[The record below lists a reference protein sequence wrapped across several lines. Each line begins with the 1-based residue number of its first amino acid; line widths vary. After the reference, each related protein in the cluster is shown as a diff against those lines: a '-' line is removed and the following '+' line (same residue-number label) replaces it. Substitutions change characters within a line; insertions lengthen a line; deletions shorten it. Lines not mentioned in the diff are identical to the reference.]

1 VTIVGAIAAGAMV
14 ALAIVALQPR
24 SSIER
29 RLRSFSAVARAPR
42 VLAERGDHALV
53 ARVGGALAAGLA
65 ACILATIAS
74 LGVIPVAAGAYV
86 GWIAPSLVADR
97 RRERRRSE
105 AERAVVTLV
114 EWLHALVSSGRP
126 LETALVTVA
135 GRTRGRTLLD
145 GVLARAIR
153 DYTLGVPLH
162 RALVRHATDD
172 RIDGLIELAGK
183 LAHAR
188 DLGRGALPLLADLRE
203 ELRARERAR
212 ALAAASAVEGKLT
225 AVLTLC
231 YLPALALLV
240 IVPLFLTLLAGLLG

>member
-1 VTIVGAIAAGAMV
+1 MTVVGALAAGAMV
-14 ALAIVALQPR
+14 ALAIVAMHPQT
-24 SSIER
+24 SVER
-29 RLRSFSAVARAPR
+29 RLRSFGASTRAPR
-42 VLAERGDHALV
+42 WSVADPDHRLV
-53 ARVGGALAAGLA
+53 ARIGAALAAALA
-65 ACILATIAS
+65 ACALATIAS
-74 LGVIPVAAGAYV
+74 LGIIPVLVAAYA
-86 GWIAPSLVADR
+86 GWIAPSLIADH
-97 RRERRRSE
+97 RRERRRLE

-135 GRTRGRTLLD
+135 GRTRGTTLLD
-145 GVLARAIR
+145 DVLARTVR

-162 RALVRHATDD
+162 RALHRHATDD
-172 RIDGLIELAGK
+172 RVDGLVELA
-183 LAHAR
+183 ARIDRAR

-212 ALAAASAVEGKLT
+212 GLAAASAVEGKLT

>member
-1 VTIVGAIAAGAMV
+1 MTIIGALAIGATV
-14 ALAIVALQPR
+14 ALLIVALQPR

-29 RLRSFSAVARAPR
+29 RLRSFGSARAPR
-42 VLAERGDHALV
+42 VMVDSADHLLV
-53 ARVGGALAAGLA
+53 ARISAALALGLA
-65 ACILATIAS
+65 ASVLATVAS
-74 LGVIPVAAGAYV
+74 LGLIPILAAAYA
-86 GWIAPSLVADR
+86 GWIGPSLLAER
-97 RRERRRSE
+97 RRERRRLE

-135 GRTRGRTLLD
+135 ERMRGTTLLD
-145 GVLARAIR
+145 GVLGRTVR

-162 RALVRHATDD
+162 RALRRHATDD
-172 RIDGLIELAGK
+172 RLDGLVELAGR
-183 LAHAR
+183 LDRAR

-240 IVPLFLTLLAGLLG
+240 IVPLFLTLLAGLLD